1 MKMLKKWRFFARLGW
16 LRRMLTGTRDAN
28 FDWIATVFSKL
39 CEFVEKIGGNERPR
53 KAGNDGHRVGGGLT
67 YIEL

>member
-1 MKMLKKWRFFARLGW
+1 
-16 LRRMLTGTRDAN
+16 MLTGTRDAN

-39 CEFVEKIGGNERPR
+39 CEFVEKIGGNERPG
-53 KAGNDGHRVGGGLT
+53 KAGNGGHRVGGGLT